1 MNARARAEV
10 VKVLSCTVSAK
21 TMVRI
26 QPPPIYIVC
35 STMAL
40 ILRPKYKEWIPLWL
54 LIFVFPILAY
64 HNAGFIERENVS
76 CLPNALC
83 I

>member
-1 MNARARAEV
+1 MHCERKDYGTDTAAAD
-10 VKVLSCTVSAK
+10 
-21 TMVRI
+21 
-26 QPPPIYIVC
+26 IVC

-40 ILRPKYKEWIPLWL
+40 ILRPKYKECIPLWL